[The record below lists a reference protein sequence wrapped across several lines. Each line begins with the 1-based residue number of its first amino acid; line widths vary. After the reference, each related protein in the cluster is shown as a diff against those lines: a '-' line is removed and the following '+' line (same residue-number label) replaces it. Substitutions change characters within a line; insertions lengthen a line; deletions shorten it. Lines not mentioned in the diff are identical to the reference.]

1 MVTRN
6 SKVNIGD
13 TIRIKEDIY
22 SVYRVPDDP
31 TFLPKSKLDG
41 YVQLVMPQGDYV
53 AMEDGLIEEVSLWKK
68 VRGID
73 VDISIDIDWI
83 DDTIGVDKT

>member
-1 MVTRN
+1 MLTRS
-6 SKVNIGD
+6 SKVKKGD
-13 TIRIKEDIY
+13 KIRIKEDIF

-31 TFLPKSKLDG
+31 TFLTKSKLDG

-53 AMEDGLIEEVSLWKK
+53 AMEDGLIEEISLWKK
-68 VRGID
+68 VLGKD

-83 DDTIGVDKT
+83 DEHIGNDKE